1 MKQLA
6 IAVTLLLPAV
16 ASAATSDVDPAVLAQ
31 MHKVKPADYPSANVV
46 DLVADQAVVY
56 QPDGQFSNT
65 EHWISMVVTQAGKDE
80 FAASTLDYAKDAETL
95 DILVARVI
103 KPDGTVIPV
112 PDSAIKDTEQ
122 TGDANI
128 YDPNGRA
135 KKITFGGLAV
145 GDAVE
150 LTYKRTRK
158 TPTRVGFFNDVFA
171 FQSARPMLESTY
183 AVDAPA
189 ALPLTTQIYH
199 PERAPK
205 IAITKT
211 TAGDRIHY
219 AWAVHDTPQMISEL
233 AMDRDVEIPML
244 VVTTDPSWQHFSK
257 WWADLNVDKIVA
269 TPELKAK
276 VAELTKG
283 AKTDADKIKAL
294 YDFVSSDIRY
304 RGLGVGPRTGYT
316 PRTAQETYTSRW
328 GVCRDVAILLTTML
342 RADGFTAYP
351 VITNMGAPV
360 LPKIA
365 YDGFNHAIVAMPK
378 PGGGWTYLDPTAKN
392 NNELLPGYEHEQ
404 SALVATPRGESLGMI
419 PPADPATNLGHA
431 TATTVIAADGS
442 MHSTVKLET
451 KGLFDMLVRGIVAMM
466 SADQQKH
473 AIESVLH
480 SALPDA
486 VLASYEAS
494 PAIALMQPMTL
505 TLVVDVPR
513 AAVATG
519 DYRLLRTLVTS
530 GALGLVEAAMPMLVG
545 GQVTRA
551 YTLDAQVTF
560 QYDEDETIT
569 LPAGTPI
576 VALPN
581 DAKAE
586 NAVSAVTATCAK
598 KSATEIACHRSFQ
611 LRSRFVEPAQY
622 LKLRELVA
630 ALGRVARQPIVLGG
644 AK

>member
-1 MKQLA
+1 
-6 IAVTLLLPAV
+6 
-16 ASAATSDVDPAVLAQ
+16 
-31 MHKVKPADYPSANVV
+31 
-46 DLVADQAVVY
+46 
-56 QPDGQFSNT
+56 
-65 EHWISMVVTQAGKDE
+65 
-80 FAASTLDYAKDAETL
+80 
-95 DILVARVI
+95 
-103 KPDGTVIPV
+103 
-112 PDSAIKDTEQ
+112 
-122 TGDANI
+122 
-128 YDPNGRA
+128 
-135 KKITFGGLAV
+135 
-145 GDAVE
+145 
-150 LTYKRTRK
+150 
-158 TPTRVGFFNDVFA
+158 
-171 FQSARPMLESTY
+171 
-183 AVDAPA
+183 
-189 ALPLTTQIYH
+189 
-199 PERAPK
+199 
-205 IAITKT
+205 
-211 TAGDRIHY
+211 
-219 AWAVHDTPQMISEL
+219 
-233 AMDRDVEIPML
+233 
-244 VVTTDPSWQHFSK
+244 
-257 WWADLNVDKIVA
+257 
-269 TPELKAK
+269 
-276 VAELTKG
+276 
-283 AKTDADKIKAL
+283 
-294 YDFVSSDIRY
+294 
-304 RGLGVGPRTGYT
+304 
-316 PRTAQETYTSRW
+316 
-328 GVCRDVAILLTTML
+328 
-342 RADGFTAYP
+342 
-351 VITNMGAPV
+351 
-360 LPKIA
+360 
-365 YDGFNHAIVAMPK
+365 
-378 PGGGWTYLDPTAKN
+378 
-392 NNELLPGYEHEQ
+392 
-404 SALVATPRGESLGMI
+404 
-419 PPADPATNLGHA
+419 
-431 TATTVIAADGS
+431 
-442 MHSTVKLET
+442 
-451 KGLFDMLVRGIVAMM
+451 MM

-545 GQVTRA
+545 GHVTRA